1 MGRSPSSDRGI
12 EIRKGIP
19 MLQSNSAGASNCSS
33 SSPEPAVA
41 GWRVDHCAN
50 GERARA
56 GRPLVRPA
64 VRTPMMR
71 PIPTPSPT
79 QGPHRHHPGHR
90 HAALPAQQPAG
101 ACRCRRIGSR
111 FATFACQLVA
121 HLLKERGCGGRGSKE
136 STGLCHRGWGLKA
149 EGLGGNGAVKERD
162 EGKGGGLTS
171 PSQRP

>member
-1 MGRSPSSDRGI
+1 
-12 EIRKGIP
+12 
-19 MLQSNSAGASNCSS
+19 MLQSNSAGASNSSS

-64 VRTPMMR
+64 VGTPMM
-71 PIPTPSPT
+71 IPTPSPT

-90 HAALPAQQPAG
+90 HAALHAQQPAG
-101 ACRCRRIGSR
+101 APHPRAVRREGPRQFACRCRRTGSR

-121 HLLKERGCGGRGSKE
+121 HLLKGRGCGGRGSKE
-136 STGLCHRGWGLKA
+136 SRGLCHRWWGQKA

-162 EGKGGGLTS
+162 EGKGGGLTG